1 MKEKWRRAMDARC
14 AECNIELSQ
23 RICRN
28 PEGVGPGF
36 CPTINSPNATNVSLE
51 HYADQGTKDFAAE
64 ASRQEASCYEIR
76 ELGRFAKKT
85 RLQELIEFSQRMGYK
100 KLGLAFC
107 SGVRLEAEMLAGV
120 LNSHGFEVVS
130 VICKAGCI
138 PKEKLGLEE
147 DEKINPGE
155 FESMCNPI
163 GQAEILNSQGT
174 DFNIMLGLC
183 IGHDSLFLKQSRAM
197 TTVFAVKDRVTGHNP
212 MAALYTTGS
221 YYASLK
227 KKE

>member
-1 MKEKWRRAMDARC
+1 MNAKC
-14 AECNIELSQ
+14 AECNIELSE

-28 PEGVGPGF
+28 PDGVGPGF
-36 CPTINSPNATNVSLE
+36 CPTINSPEATNISLK
-51 HYADQGTKDFAAE
+51 HYEDEKTKNFAAE
-64 ASRQEASCYEIR
+64 ASRQEASGYEMR
-76 ELGRFAKKT
+76 ELGRFPKKT
-85 RLQELIEFSQRMGYK
+85 RLQELIEFSNRMGYR

-107 SGVRLEAEMLAGV
+107 SGVRLEAEMLSDV
-120 LNSHGFEVVS
+120 LNSQGFEVVS

-183 IGHDSLFLKQSRAM
+183 IGHDSLFLKHSQAM

-212 MAALYTTGS
+212 MGALYTTGS

-227 KKE
+227 NKD